1 MDNKK
6 LITSLGLAFLLSNPA
21 VADLYV
27 TTQIPASQDNTLI
40 DDPDGARS
48 DGKGPYFRVGLTG
61 GNLGGGIRRGLVHF
75 DLEGVIPPEARIED
89 VSVHLYLARGEV
101 EKVSVRLYRA
111 LQDWGEGASCSN
123 GGRGAP
129 AQTGDAT
136 WLHTFYDTSFWDEPG
151 GDRSRPASARE
162 FVGMPGSYSWSSTR
176 MKRDVQLWVEQ
187 PAENFGWLLIGDE
200 RTPNSVVAFGSREAA
215 QCDTTPTGFP
225 GPLLEV
231 TYSLPE

>member
-1 MDNKK
+1 MNNKV
-6 LITSLGLAFLLSNPA
+6 LVPFLGLTLLASVPA
-21 VADLYV
+21 VADVYY
-27 TTQIPASQDNTLI
+27 TEQIPASQDSTLI
-40 DDPDGARS
+40 DNPDGALS
-48 DGKGPYFRVGLTG
+48 DGTGPYFRVGMTG

-89 VSVHLYLARGEV
+89 AALHLYLARGEV

-123 GGRGAP
+123 GGKGAP

-136 WLHTFYDTSFWDEPG
+136 WLHTFYDTSFWDEAG

-162 FVGMPGSYSWSSTR
+162 FVGMPDLYTWSSNR
-176 MKRDVQLWVEQ
+176 MMRDVQLWVED
-187 PAENFGWLLIGDE
+187 PAENFGWLVIGDE

-215 QCDTTPTGFP
+215 QCNTTPTGFP
-225 GPLLEV
+225 GPVLEV